1 MCNSYQSRADARAKA
16 VEEKSNSTELKL
28 KEADEK
34 LQKLRTN
41 IVALLQKVQEV
52 TALFVLINHP
62 KYTTPSYLSINWN
75 LCYINPICEKRCS
88 K

>member
-1 MCNSYQSRADARAKA
+1 M
-16 VEEKSNSTELKL
+16 EEKSNNNEIKL

-52 TALFVLINHP
+52 KGLAG
-62 KYTTPSYLSINWN
+62 
-75 LCYINPICEKRCS
+75 
-88 K
+88 

>member
-1 MCNSYQSRADARAKA
+1 M
-16 VEEKSNSTELKL
+16 EEKNNSAELKL

-52 TALFVLINHP
+52 RPLTMYCTYFFTLLWNFQKVNMLEQFMIN
-62 KYTTPSYLSINWN
+62 
-75 LCYINPICEKRCS
+75 
-88 K
+88 

>member
-16 VEEKSNSTELKL
+16 VEEKSNNTELKL

-52 TALFVLINHP
+52 TALP
-62 KYTTPSYLSINWN
+62 GY
-75 LCYINPICEKRCS
+75 
-88 K
+88 